1 MGTRIL
7 PTLKDIF
14 AQCAIQPLPMS
25 AASFTFNFA
34 VFQVAATIEDDV
46 LVVKTGMKTIIVPL
60 PKLQHVY
67 VSSAANREHEEL
79 LLAHRTPKGT
89 LKRSRIYA
97 NLGDDSF
104 AALVQ
109 TLISQRPE
117 TDISHLSL
125 EDAWQKTGSKPL
137 KWTAIPIAL
146 LGLWLLVAVLMTPF
160 WVHGLDTGS
169 AQISATA
176 LIAGEPINTRN
187 LAVRGHAD
195 LGRSVADNGAD
206 GRRPPTTW
214 IPLGGA
220 PASLILKVRGELDP
234 ELITQTEFTGIL
246 RNIWWEGLSWKA
258 HDLFRDAKI
267 PLSDHVLVLEY
278 QANPQDDLTLG
289 VGSLF
294 GFLLLIGGVAWGL
307 RRREVSARPK
317 ASIRPDS
324 ARL

>member
-1 MGTRIL
+1 
-7 PTLKDIF
+7 
-14 AQCAIQPLPMS
+14 MS
-25 AASFTFNFA
+25 AAPFTFNFA
-34 VFQVAATIEDDV
+34 VFQVVATIEDDV
-46 LVVKTGMKTIIVPL
+46 LVVKTSMKTIIVPL
-60 PKLQHVY
+60 SKLQYVY
-67 VSSAANREHEEL
+67 VSSAANREYEEL

-97 NLGDDSF
+97 DLGDDSF

-109 TLISQRPE
+109 TLISLRPE

-137 KWTAIPIAL
+137 KWTSVPIAL
-146 LGLWLLVAVLMTPF
+146 LGLWSLVAVLMIPL

-169 AQISATA
+169 AQISAAA
-176 LIAGEPINTRN
+176 LIAGEPVNTRN
-187 LAVRGHAD
+187 LTVRGHVD

-234 ELITQTEFTGIL
+234 ELVRHHLRAGALVTQTELTGVL
-246 RNIWWEGLSWKA
+246 RDVWWEGLSWKA
-258 HDLFRDAKI
+258 RGLFREAKV

-278 QANPQDDLTLG
+278 QANPQDDLVLG
-289 VGSLF
+289 VGSLL

-307 RRREVSARPK
+307 RRREISARPK

-324 ARL
+324 TRL